1 MESVCGND
9 TPDTIGK
16 KVDVTIAHSDE
27 EVTIEFQGEIL
38 NGKDAC
44 DASWGVDNVQI
55 FVR

>member
-16 KVDVTIAHSDE
+16 KVDVMIAHSDE